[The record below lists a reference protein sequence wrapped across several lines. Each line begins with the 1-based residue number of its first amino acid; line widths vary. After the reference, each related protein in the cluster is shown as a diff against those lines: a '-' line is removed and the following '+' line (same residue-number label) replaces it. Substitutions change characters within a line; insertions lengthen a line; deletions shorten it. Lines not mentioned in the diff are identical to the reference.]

1 MPMQSPSSPA
11 DSSDSNAESSPFRA
25 PQIELPKGGG
35 AIRGIGEKFEAN
47 PATGT
52 GKLTIPLGLSSGRSG
67 FGPSVSIAYDS
78 GSGNGVFGL
87 GWGTSLPSITR
98 KTDKGLPT
106 YRRREVAESDV
117 YVLSQVED
125 LVPVLIQDGDGCW
138 VDDQFQ
144 LGEHEV
150 KRYRPRIEG
159 QFARIERWTRVAD
172 GDQHWRSISEDNTLT
187 VYGRDADSRI
197 CDPENPQHIFSWL
210 ICGSYDDKGNAIH
223 YEYVAE
229 NDEGVDPARA
239 SENRRSRT
247 ANRYIKRILYGNRR
261 PLLLDH
267 TVPGFRVSHL
277 ELRDAEN
284 AGWMFE
290 AVFDYGDEGYSLKPD
305 QPDGRVW
312 VNYDSQPSRQPQ
324 WTVRKD
330 PFSNYRSRFEIRTY
344 RLCQRVLMFHH
355 FPEELHESYYL
366 VRSTEFEYRQK
377 AIGSFLTQVT
387 QSGYVRHAE
396 GRYLKRSMPPLE
408 FDYTASPLE
417 DTEHPRFHLEE
428 VDLASLANLPAGIDD
443 DRYKWVD
450 LDGEG
455 ISGVLAEQGSAW
467 YYKPNAGHGKFGATE
482 IVARRPSI
490 SALSAGRQ
498 QLLDLAGDGTLNLV
512 QFDPE
517 APGFYERTLDEG
529 FGAFREFQ
537 SLPVLDW
544 KDPNLRFVDVTGDGI
559 ADILITENDAL
570 LWHPSLQGQGFGP
583 EIRVAVP
590 GDERKGPHVIFADG
604 IQSIYLADMSGDGL
618 SDLVRIRNGEVCYWP
633 NRGYGNFGPK
643 IVMEN
648 APWFEVTDLLDQS
661 RVKLADTDGSGC
673 TDIVYLGK
681 DAIRI
686 YLNEAGNG
694 WSDARVLSE
703 FPPANPQTT
712 VSVVDFLG
720 RSTACILWSSSNPAD
735 SQQSLR
741 YLDLMDGEK
750 PHLLTQIRNNLGA
763 ETRIE
768 YASSTEFYLADKA
781 AGRPWITRLPFPV
794 HVVKRVTTYD
804 FVSRNR
810 FASTYTY
817 HHGFFDGLEREFRG
831 FAMVEQLDTEVLSGL
846 ETTSPFPKGTNEDS
860 AATVPP
866 VLTKTWFHTGVF
878 LGNGRVSRHLAH
890 EYYREPGSPQEQAAM
905 LLDDTILP
913 EELTAE
919 ESREACRA
927 LKGTTLRQEVFAL
940 DGREESDRPYSVT
953 ESNAVI
959 RTLQPRQHNLHAV
972 FFTHARESVSFE
984 YDRKLYPVHGTNRAD
999 PRVSH
1004 NVTLEVDEYGNVLKS
1019 VTIAYPRRFC
1029 DESPLLSEEDRRK
1042 QHRLLITL
1050 AENRFT
1056 NAVLETHAYRTP
1068 IAAESR
1074 SHELIHLRPAAECPG
1089 ITNLFHFEELKHQV
1103 ARACD
1108 GWHNLPY
1115 EDIDA
1120 VGAAESVPYRRLLE
1134 ESRTYYR
1141 ADKLDRILPLGV
1153 TEALALP
1160 GENFKL
1166 VFTLGLLRDVYR
1178 RDEPLEHLVPD
1189 PDSTLEAD
1197 GRYRRIKGTDGWWAP
1212 SGHVFFSAKECE
1224 AETELEIARRHFF
1237 VPRRFVDVFG
1247 YLTIV
1252 SYDGYDLLPVEIR
1265 DAVGNT
1271 VRAEIDYR
1279 VLAVRRQT
1287 DANRNRS
1294 EAAYDALGL
1303 VVGKAVM
1310 GKLGERAGDSL
1321 DGFDADLD
1329 EATIRKH
1336 MANPLHDPHAIL
1348 KQATTRLVY
1357 DLCVYMRTRDSEQPE
1372 PLGVYSLAR
1381 EVHAS
1386 DLRPGESTKVQH
1398 SFSYSDGFGRQIQKR
1413 TQAEPGRVTDGGPEV
1428 NPRWVSTGWTIF
1440 NNKGK
1445 AVRKYEPFFSNSN
1458 LFEFAKF
1465 AGVSS
1470 ILFYDPA
1477 DRVVATL
1484 HPDHTYEKVI
1494 VEPWKQI
1501 TWDVNDTSLESDPA
1515 SDEDVGYYFRN
1526 LPNSD
1531 YLPTWYDQRIGGSLG
1546 KEEKLAAVKTSVHAR
1561 TPSVAF
1567 SDTLGRT
1574 IIAVAHNRFERD
1586 AAFVDEFLATRTD
1599 LDIQGN
1605 QRAVIDALGRIVLRY
1620 DYNML
1625 KTRIRQFSADA
1636 GTRWMLNDVLGKA
1649 MLTWDSRMHRLHHE
1663 YDALHRPTKLRV
1675 KTARDEAFLAEQI
1688 VYGEG
1693 LPNDLALNLRGKP
1706 VQQFDAAGIVT
1717 SERYDFKG
1725 NLLRGTRQF
1734 LLDWRSQ
1741 ADWSQRPEIESTIYA
1756 NETSYDAL
1764 NRPVLLTTPDGSVA
1778 RPKYNEGSLLESLE
1792 VSVRGA
1798 AEPTPF
1804 VTYINYNARGQRTI
1818 IDYGNGPQSR
1828 STYDPLTFRMT
1839 HLVTHR
1845 KQDDRRLQDLRYV
1858 FDPVGNVTSIRDD
1871 AQQSVYFKNQVVAPG
1886 SNYTYDAI
1894 YRLIATDGREH
1905 AGHPA
1910 PPEAGFDDLPRMNYP
1925 LPSDGHA
1932 LHRYEEQY
1940 EYDAVG
1946 NILKLLHVAPDARWS
1961 RHYRYDESQPAPR
1974 NNRLTSSQVGQHI
1987 EPYAYD
1993 ADGNMTGMPHLTR
2006 MSWNYKDQLCATR
2019 RQVTVSGHG
2028 EITHYVYDASG
2039 QRVRKVTERGSGS
2052 RKQERVYVGN
2062 FEIFR
2067 RYDGVGTVTLERE
2080 TLHVMNE
2087 KRRVA
2092 LVETK
2097 TVDES
2102 SPLPSPVEYI
2112 RYQFDNHLG
2121 SSLLELDRHA
2131 AVITYEEYYA
2141 YGSTSFEAAELS
2153 TEVSR
2158 KRYRYTGKERDE
2170 ETGLYY
2176 IGARY
2181 YASWLGRWTAA
2192 DPAGPVDGPN
2202 LYQYS
2207 SNNPIR
2213 AIDPT
2218 GTDGKDTTDSGIIK
2232 MDLHKELRD
2241 LFRSKEW
2248 KAAIKKSLAYKP
2260 HLMSREE
2267 FHAWL
2272 EQHDRPPKPPTPTPT
2287 PTPAKAPE
2295 PNVDPPQSFSPPGA
2309 TYQSAPGQPLGGF
2322 SVGGFFQ
2329 NLSLSGLGTQS
2340 TLTGGLVPPGG
2351 DWGAEIQVQN
2361 VQSLNSSSGS
2371 TFAGPHGWY
2380 GPNSSRYNLSA
2391 YALLGN
2397 ASGQNPSGT
2406 SGNFGATGIL
2416 AGEGLFG
2423 GPDRDHPW
2431 FTLGANFTAG
2441 YLHYLSISPPGQPDT
2456 NSTNVSDS
2464 YNVGGTLNATFSF
2477 LYAGKTPR
2485 LQAWAEGYGSHAS
2498 GSSES
2503 GQPGGSISIGG
2514 GGAGLVSNT
2523 PFGPNGWNILT
2534 IGIFGG
2540 GRSERDNVGSNH
2552 SDSNQYYFGAGVG
2565 FARRFW

>member
-1 MPMQSPSSPA
+1 MPTQSTSSPA

-106 YRRREVAESDV
+106 YRHREIAESDV

-125 LVPVLIQDGDGCW
+125 LVPALIQDADGRW

-144 LGEHEV
+144 LGEYEEYEV

-159 QFARIERWTRVAD
+159 QFARIERWTRIAD
-172 GDQHWRSISEDNTLT
+172 SDQHWRSIAEDNTLT
-187 VYGRDADSRI
+187 VYGRDANSRI
-197 CDPENPQHIFSWL
+197 FDPENPQHIFSWL
-210 ICGSYDDKGNAIH
+210 ICASYDDKGNAVH

-229 NDEGVDPARA
+229 NDEGVDLTRA
-239 SENRRSRT
+239 SENGRLRT
-247 ANRYIKRILYGNRR
+247 ANRYIKRILYGNRH

-277 ELRDAEN
+277 DLNDTEN

-290 AVFDYGDEGYSLKPD
+290 AVFDYGDELYYQQRD
-305 QPDGRVW
+305 HADGRVW
-312 VNYDSQPSRQPQ
+312 VNYSPQ
-324 WTVRKD
+324 LPCPPHWPVRKD
-330 PFSNYRSRFEIRTY
+330 PFSTYRSRFEIRTY

-355 FPEELHESYYL
+355 FPEELHESHYL
-366 VRSTEFEYRQK
+366 VRTTEFEYRQK
-377 AIGSFLTQVT
+377 AIGSFLVQAT
-387 QSGYVRHAE
+387 QSGYVCHAE

-408 FDYTASPLE
+408 FDYASSPLE
-417 DTEHPRFHLEE
+417 GTKHPHFHLEE
-428 VDLASLANLPAGIDD
+428 VDPSSMANLPAGIDD

-455 ISGVLAEQGSAW
+455 ISGVLAEQGGAW

-482 IVARRPSI
+482 IVARKPSI

-512 QFDPE
+512 QFDAE
-517 APGFYERTLDEG
+517 APGFYERTLEEG
-529 FGAFREFQ
+529 WGAFRAFR

-559 ADILITENDAL
+559 ADVLITEDNAL
-570 LWHPSLQGQGFGP
+570 LWHPSLLGQGFGP
-583 EIRVAVP
+583 AVHVAVP
-590 GDERKGPHVIFADG
+590 IDERKGPHVIFADG

-648 APWFEVTDLLDQS
+648 APWFEVDDLFDQS

-673 TDIVYLGK
+673 TDIVYLDK

-686 YLNEAGNG
+686 YLNQAGNS
-694 WSDARVLSE
+694 WTDARVLHE
-703 FPPANPQTT
+703 FPPANPETT

-735 SQQSLR
+735 SLQSLR
-741 YLDLMDGEK
+741 YLDLMNGQK
-750 PHLLTQIRNNLGA
+750 PHLLTQVRNNLGA

-831 FAMVEQLDTEVLSGL
+831 FAMVEQLDTEVLPSL
-846 ETTSPFPKGTNEDS
+846 ETNGPFPNGTNEDDTS
-860 AATVPP
+860 TVPP

-890 EYYREPGSPQEQAAM
+890 EYYRELGSLQEHAAM

-913 EELTAE
+913 HDLTAE

-927 LKGTTLRQEVFAL
+927 LKGATLRQEIFAL
-940 DGREESDRPYSVT
+940 DGKEESNRPYSVSET
-953 ESNAVI
+953 NAAI

-972 FFTHARESVSFE
+972 FFTHSRESVSFE
-984 YDRKLYPVHGTNRAD
+984 YDRKLYPVHGIDRAD

-1004 NVTLEVDEYGNVLKS
+1004 SVTLDVDDYGNVLKS
-1019 VTIAYPRRFC
+1019 VAIAYPRRFC
-1029 DESPLLSEEDRRK
+1029 DPSPLLTEEDHCK
-1042 QHRLLITL
+1042 QHQLLVTL
-1050 AENRFT
+1050 TQNRFT

-1074 SHELIHLRPAAECPG
+1074 NYELIHLKPAAELFG
-1089 ITNLFHFEELKHQV
+1089 ITNLFHFEELKNQV
-1103 ARACD
+1103 DRACD
-1108 GWHNLPY
+1108 GWHDLPY

-1120 VGAAESVPYRRLLE
+1120 VGAVRDVPYRRLLE
-1134 ESRTYYR
+1134 ETRTYYR
-1141 ADKLDRILPLGV
+1141 ADKLDRVLPLGV

-1160 GENFKL
+1160 GENYKL
-1166 VFTLGLLRDVYR
+1166 VFTPGLLHHVYR
-1178 RDEPLEHLVPD
+1178 RNEPHENLIPNSDRVLER
-1189 PDSTLEAD
+1189 D
-1197 GRYRRIKGTDGWWAP
+1197 GQYRRMEGTEGWWAP
-1212 SGHVFFSAKECE
+1212 SGHVFFSTRDCDAE
-1224 AETELEIARRHFF
+1224 AELEIARRHFF
-1237 VPRRFVDVFG
+1237 IPRRFVDVFG
-1247 YLTIV
+1247 YTTIV
-1252 SYDGYDLLPVEIR
+1252 SYDNHDLLPVEIR
-1265 DAVGNT
+1265 DAVGNI
-1271 VRAEIDYR
+1271 VHAEIDYR
-1279 VLAVRRQT
+1279 VLALRQLT

-1294 EAAYDALGL
+1294 EIAYDALGL

-1310 GKLGERAGDSL
+1310 GKRGERAGDSL

-1329 EATIRKH
+1329 EATIREH
-1336 MANPLHDPHAIL
+1336 MANPLHNPHAIL
-1348 KQATTRLVY
+1348 KQATTRVVY
-1357 DLCVYMRTRDSEQPE
+1357 DLFVYMRTRNSEQPE
-1372 PLGVYSLAR
+1372 PLGVYRMAR
-1381 EVHAS
+1381 EMHAS

-1398 SFSYSDGFGRQIQKR
+1398 SFSYSDGFGREIQKR
-1413 TQAEPGRVTDGGPEV
+1413 TQAEPGPVTDGGPEV

-1445 AVRKYEPFFSNSN
+1445 AVRKYEPFFSEST

-1477 DRVVATL
+1477 ERVVATL
-1484 HPDHTYEKVI
+1484 HPNHTYEKVI
-1494 VEPWKQI
+1494 FEPWKQVS
-1501 TWDVNDTSLESDPA
+1501 WDVNDTSRESNPA
-1515 SDEDVGYYFRN
+1515 SDGDIGYFFDK
-1526 LPNSD
+1526 LPSTD
-1531 YLPTWYDQRIGGSLG
+1531 YLPTWYEQRIGGSLR
-1546 KEEKLAAVKTSVHAR
+1546 EEEMLAAVKTSVHAG
-1561 TPSVAF
+1561 TPAVVF
-1567 SDTLGRT
+1567 CDTLGRAML
-1574 IIAVAHNRFERD
+1574 AVAHNRFERD

-1605 QRAVIDALGRIVLRY
+1605 QRAVVDALGRVAIRY

-1625 KTRIRQFSADA
+1625 KAHIRQFSTDA
-1636 GTRWMLNDVLGKA
+1636 GTRWMLNDALGKT
-1649 MLTWDSRMHRLHHE
+1649 MFTWDSRNHRLHHQ
-1663 YDALHRPTKLRV
+1663 YDALHRPTKLTV
-1675 KTARDEAFLAEQI
+1675 KTGHEEEFLAEQI

-1693 LPNDLALNLRGKP
+1693 LPNDLALNFRGKP
-1706 VQQFDAAGIVT
+1706 FRQFDAAGIVT

-1734 LLDWRSQ
+1734 LLDSRSQ
-1741 ADWSQRPEIESTIYA
+1741 VDWSQQPETESTIYA
-1756 NETSYDAL
+1756 NETSFDAL
-1764 NRPVLLTTPDGSVA
+1764 NRPVTLTTPDGSVA
-1778 RPKYNEGSLLESLE
+1778 HPKYNEASLLESLE
-1792 VSVRGA
+1792 VSLRGA

-1818 IDYGNGPQSR
+1818 IDYGNGSETR
-1828 STYDPLTFRMT
+1828 STYDPLTFRMV
-1839 HLVTHR
+1839 HLVSHR
-1845 KQDDRRLQDLRYV
+1845 KHDDRRLQDLKYA
-1858 FDPVGNVTSIRDD
+1858 FDPVGNITSIRDD
-1871 AQQSVYFKNQVVAPG
+1871 AQQSVYFKNQVVVPG
-1886 SNYTYDAI
+1886 SHYTYDAI
-1894 YRLIATDGREH
+1894 YRLIVTDGREH
-1905 AGHPA
+1905 AGHPDA
-1910 PPEAGFDDLPRMNYP
+1910 PQAGFDDLPRMNYP

-1932 LHRYEEQY
+1932 LRRYEEQY

-1946 NILKLLHVAPDARWS
+1946 NILELLHAAPDARWS

-1987 EPYAYD
+1987 EPFAYD
-1993 ADGNMTGMPHLTR
+1993 PDGNMTGMPHLP
-2006 MSWNYKDQLCATR
+2006 MISWNYKDQLHGTR
-2019 RQVTVSGHG
+2019 RQVAVSGQG
-2028 EITHYVYDASG
+2028 ETTYYVYDASG
-2039 QRVRKVTERGSGS
+2039 QRVRKVTERASGS
-2052 RKQERVYVGN
+2052 RKQERIYVGN

-2067 RYDGVGTVTLERE
+2067 RYDSVGTVTLERE
-2080 TLHVMNE
+2080 TLHVMDE
-2087 KRRVA
+2087 KRRIA

-2102 SPLPSPVEYI
+2102 TPLPSPVEYI

-2131 AVITYEEYYA
+2131 AIITYEEYYA
-2141 YGSTSFEAAELS
+2141 YGSTSFEAAERS

-2202 LYQYS
+2202 LYLYS

-2213 AIDPT
+2213 VIDPT

-2232 MDLHKELRD
+2232 SDLHAEISK
-2241 LFRSKEW
+2241 LFQTKEW
-2248 KAAIKKSLAYKP
+2248 KAAIKKAKSYQP

-2272 EQHDRPPKPPTPTPT
+2272 EQHDHQTPTPT
-2287 PTPAKAPE
+2287 PTPKPPE
-2295 PNVDPPQSFSPPGA
+2295 PNTDPPQSFSPPGA

-2322 SVGGFFQ
+2322 SLGGFFQ
-2329 NLSLSGLGTQS
+2329 NLRLNGLSSQYS
-2340 TLTGGLVPPGG
+2340 LTGGLVPPGG
-2351 DWGAEIQVQN
+2351 DVGAEIQVQG
-2361 VQSLNSSSGS
+2361 VAKISDSPSGS
-2371 TFAGPHGWY
+2371 GFVGPHIWY
-2380 GPNSSRYNLSA
+2380 GPSKYRFNVA
-2391 YALLGN
+2391 GYALLGD
-2397 ASGQNPSGT
+2397 AFGQNPSGK
-2406 SGNFGATGIL
+2406 SGDFGATGIVV
-2416 AGEGLFG
+2416 GEGLIG
-2423 GPDRDHPW
+2423 GKTRDYPW
-2431 FTLGANFTAG
+2431 LTIGGNLTAG
-2441 YLHYLSISPPGQPDT
+2441 YLHYLSISPPGQPET
-2456 NSTNVSDS
+2456 NSTNVSNS
-2464 YNVGGTLNATFSF
+2464 YSVGGTLNATFSF
-2477 LYAGKTPR
+2477 LYSGKTPR
-2485 LQAWAEGYGSHAS
+2485 LQLWAEGYGSYAT
-2498 GSSES
+2498 GGSES
-2503 GQPGGSISIGG
+2503 GQPGGNITIGG
-2514 GGAGLVSNT
+2514 GGAGIVSNT
-2523 PFGPNGWNILT
+2523 PFGANGWNILT
-2534 IGIFGG
+2534 IGLFGG
-2540 GRSERDNVGSNH
+2540 DRFERDRIGPTRY
-2552 SDSNQYYFGAGVG
+2552 DSNQSYLGAGVG

>member
-1 MPMQSPSSPA
+1 MQSTSSPA

-35 AIRGIGEKFEAN
+35 AVRGIGEKFEAN

-78 GSGNGVFGL
+78 GSGNGIFGL
-87 GWGTSLPSITR
+87 GWSISLPSITR

-125 LVPVLIQDGDGCW
+125 LVPVLLHADDGRW
-138 VDDQFQ
+138 VDDEFK
-144 LGEHEV
+144 LGEYEV

-159 QFARIERWTRVAD
+159 QFVRIERWTRIAD
-172 GDQHWRSISEDNTLT
+172 SDQHWRSLTEDNTLT
-187 VYGRDADSRI
+187 VYGRDANSRI
-197 CDPENPQHIFSWL
+197 FDPENPRHIFSWL
-210 ICGSYDDKGNAIH
+210 ISASYDDKGNAIH

-229 NDEGVDPARA
+229 NDEGVDLARA
-239 SENRRSRT
+239 CESRRIRT

-261 PLLLDH
+261 PLLIDH

-277 ELRDAEN
+277 ELHDPEN

-290 AVFDYGDEGYSLKPD
+290 AVFDYGDEPYSQEQD
-305 QPDGRVW
+305 QADGRVW
-312 VNYDSQPSRQPQ
+312 TSYDPQLPRLPQ
-324 WTVRKD
+324 WPVRKD
-330 PFSNYRSRFEIRTY
+330 PFSRYRSRFEIRTY

-355 FPEELHESYYL
+355 FPDELHEPYYL
-366 VRSTEFEYRQK
+366 VRTTEFEYRQK
-377 AIGSFLTQVT
+377 AIGSFLAQVT

-396 GRYLKRSMPPLE
+396 GRYLKRAMPPLE
-408 FDYTASPLE
+408 FDYTSSPLE
-417 DTEHPRFHLEE
+417 GTEYPHFHLKE
-428 VDLASLANLPAGIDD
+428 VDPSNLANLPDGIDD

-450 LDGEG
+450 LNGEG

-467 YYKPNAGHGKFGATE
+467 FYKPNAGHGRFGATE
-482 IVARRPSI
+482 VVAQKPSL
-490 SALSAGRQ
+490 SALGAGRQ
-498 QLLDLAGDGTLNLV
+498 QLLDLEGDGTLNLV

-517 APGFYERTLDEG
+517 APGFYERTLKEG
-529 FGAFREFQ
+529 WGAFRAFRC
-537 SLPVLDW
+537 LPVLDW

-559 ADILITENDAL
+559 ADILITEDNAL
-570 LWHPSLQGQGFGP
+570 LWHPSLLGQGFGP

-590 GDERKGPHVIFADG
+590 ADERKGPHVIFADG

-633 NRGYGNFGPK
+633 NCGYGNFSTK

-648 APWFEVTDLLDQS
+648 APWFEVDDLFDQS
-661 RVKLADTDGSGC
+661 RIKLADTDGSGC

-681 DAIRI
+681 EAIRI
-686 YLNEAGNG
+686 YLNETGNR
-694 WSDARVLSE
+694 WTDARVLRE

-720 RSTACILWSSSNPAD
+720 RGTACILWSSSNPAD

-768 YASSTEFYLADKA
+768 YASSTEFYLADKV
-781 AGRPWITRLPFPV
+781 AGTPWITRLAFPV

-804 FVSRNR
+804 FVSCNR
-810 FASTYTY
+810 FASSYTY

-831 FAMVEQLDTEVLSGL
+831 FAMVETLDTEVLPSL
-846 ETTSPFPKGTNEDS
+846 ETSSSFPRGTNQDS
-860 AATVPP
+860 ASTVPP

-913 EELTAE
+913 DNLTAE

-927 LKGTTLRQEVFAL
+927 LKGITLRQEIFAL
-940 DGREESDRPYSVT
+940 DGTEESNRPYSVT

-972 FFTHARESVSFE
+972 FFTHPRESVSLE
-984 YDRKLYPVHGTNRAD
+984 YDRKLYPVHGIDRAD

-1004 NVTLEVDEYGNVLKS
+1004 SVTMEVDDYGNVLKS
-1019 VTIAYPRRFC
+1019 VTIAYPRRFR
-1029 DESPLLSEEDRRK
+1029 DESPLLSEEDHCK
-1042 QHRLLITL
+1042 QHRLLVTL
-1050 AENRFT
+1050 TETRFT

-1074 SHELIHLRPAAECPG
+1074 NFELINLRPAAEFPS
-1089 ITNLFHFEELKHQV
+1089 ITNLIHFEELKDQI

-1120 VGAAESVPYRRLLE
+1120 VGAAEGAPYRRLLE

-1160 GENFKL
+1160 GENFTL
-1166 VFTLGLLRDVYR
+1166 VFSPDLLRHVYR
-1178 RDEPLEHLVPD
+1178 GDEPHEHLIQD
-1189 PDSTLEAD
+1189 PELTLERD
-1197 GRYRRIKGTDGWWAP
+1197 GRYRRIEGSDGWWAP

-1224 AETELEIARRHFF
+1224 AEAELEIARRHFF

-1247 YLTIV
+1247 YATIV
-1252 SYDGYDLLPVEIR
+1252 FYDSHELLPIEIR
-1265 DAVGNT
+1265 DAVSNT
-1271 VRAEIDYR
+1271 VHAEIDYR
-1279 VLAVRRQT
+1279 VLSVRRLT
-1287 DANRNRS
+1287 DANGNRS
-1294 EAAYDALGL
+1294 EIAFDALGL

-1310 GKLGERAGDSL
+1310 GKRGERAGDSL

-1348 KQATTRLVY
+1348 KKATTRLVY
-1357 DLCVYMRTRDSEQPE
+1357 DLFVYMRTCDSERPE

-1381 EVHAS
+1381 EMHAS
-1386 DLRPGESTKVQH
+1386 DLRSGEFTKVQH

-1413 TQAEPGRVTDGGPEV
+1413 AQAESGPVTDGGPEV

-1445 AVRKYEPFFSNSN
+1445 PVRKYEPFFSDSN

-1477 DRVVATL
+1477 ERVVATL
-1484 HPDHTYEKVI
+1484 HPNHTYEKVI
-1494 VEPWKQI
+1494 VEPWKQV

-1515 SDEDVGYYFRN
+1515 SDGDVGYFFGK
-1526 LPNSD
+1526 LPPAD
-1531 YLPTWYDQRIGGSLG
+1531 YLPTWHEQRIGGSLG

-1561 TPSVAF
+1561 TPAVAF

-1574 IIAVAHNRFERD
+1574 ILAVAHNRFERD
-1586 AAFVDEFLATRTD
+1586 AAFVDQFLATRTD

-1625 KTRIRQFSADA
+1625 KTRIRQFSSDA

-1649 MLTWDSRMHRLHHE
+1649 IFTWDSRMHRLHHE
-1663 YDALHRPTKLRV
+1663 YDALHRPTKLYV
-1675 KTARDEAFLAEQI
+1675 KTGHDDEFFAEQI

-1706 VQQFDAAGIVT
+1706 FRQFDAAGIVT

-1734 LLDWRSQ
+1734 LLDYRSQ
-1741 ADWSQRPEIESTIYA
+1741 ADWSQRPETERTIYT

-1764 NRPVLLTTPDGSVA
+1764 NRPTALTTPDGSVA
-1778 RPKYNEGSLLESLE
+1778 RPKYNEASLLESLE
-1792 VSVRGA
+1792 VSLRGA

-1804 VTYINYNARGQRTI
+1804 VTHINYNARGQRTI
-1818 IDYGNGPQSR
+1818 IEYGNGSQTR
-1828 STYDPLTFRMT
+1828 SIYDPLTFRMT
-1839 HLVTHR
+1839 HLITHR
-1845 KQDDRRLQDLRYV
+1845 KHDDRRLQDLKYA
-1858 FDPVGNVTSIRDD
+1858 FDPVGNITSIRDD
-1871 AQQSVYFKNQVVAPG
+1871 AQQSVYFKNQVVAPD
-1886 SNYTYDAI
+1886 NEYTYDAM
-1894 YRLIATDGREH
+1894 YRLIVTGGREH

-1910 PPEAGFDDLPRMNYP
+1910 APQAGFDDLPRMNYP

-1932 LHRYEEQY
+1932 LHRYREQY

-1946 NILKLLHVAPDARWS
+1946 NMLRLLHAAPDARWS
-1961 RHYRYDESQPAPR
+1961 RHYRYDESQSASR

-1987 EPYAYD
+1987 EPYTYD
-1993 ADGNMTGMPHLTR
+1993 ADGNMTGMPHLPMIR
-2006 MSWNYKDQLCATR
+2006 WNYKDQLGATR
-2019 RQVTVSGHG
+2019 RQVTVSGQG
-2028 EITHYVYDASG
+2028 ETTYYVYDASG
-2039 QRVRKVTERGSGS
+2039 QRVRKVTENGSGS
-2052 RKQERVYVGN
+2052 RKQERIYVGN

-2067 RYDGVGTVTLERE
+2067 RYDSVGTVTLERE

-2087 KRRVA
+2087 KRRIA

-2097 TVDES
+2097 TVEEP
-2102 SPLPSPVEYI
+2102 SPQLSPVEYI

-2131 AVITYEEYYA
+2131 AIITYEEYYA
-2141 YGSTSFEAAELS
+2141 YGSTSFEAAESS

-2158 KRYRYTGKERDE
+2158 KRYRYAGKERDE
-2170 ETGLYY
+2170 ETDLYY

-2181 YASWLGRWTAA
+2181 YASWLGRWTAV

-2202 LYQYS
+2202 LYLYS

-2213 AIDPT
+2213 VIDPT

-2241 LFRSKEW
+2241 LFQSKQW
-2248 KAAIKKSLAYKP
+2248 KAAVKKSLAYQP
-2260 HLMSREE
+2260 HSMSRKE

-2272 EQHDRPPKPPTPTPT
+2272 EQHDHPAPVPAPTPTPK
-2287 PTPAKAPE
+2287 PPE
-2295 PNVDPPQSFSPPGA
+2295 PNTDPPQSFSPPGA

-2322 SVGGFFQ
+2322 SLGSFFQ
-2329 NLSLSGLGTQS
+2329 NLRLSGVGTQS
-2340 TLTGGLVPPGG
+2340 TLAGGLVPPGG
-2351 DWGAEIQVQN
+2351 DWGAEIQVQS

-2371 TFAGPHGWY
+2371 IFAGPHGWY

-2391 YALLGN
+2391 YALFGN
-2397 ASGQNPSGT
+2397 ASGQDPSGK
-2406 SGNFGATGIL
+2406 SGDFGATGIL
-2416 AGEGLFG
+2416 AGEGLIG
-2423 GPDRDHPW
+2423 GPDRDHP
-2431 FTLGANFTAG
+2431 FLTLGGNFTAG
-2441 YLHYLSISPPGQPDT
+2441 YLHYLSISPPGQPET

-2464 YNVGGTLNATFSF
+2464 YNVGGTLNATLSF
-2477 LYAGKTPR
+2477 LYSGKTPR
-2485 LQAWAEGYGSHAS
+2485 LQLWGEGYGSYAT
-2498 GSSES
+2498 GKSES
-2503 GQPGGSISIGG
+2503 GEPGGSVTIGG
-2514 GGAGLVSNT
+2514 GGAGIVSNT
-2523 PFGPNGWNILT
+2523 SFGANGWNILT

-2540 GRSERDNVGSNH
+2540 DRFERDQIGTTH
-2552 SDSNQYYFGAGVG
+2552 SDSNQYYLGAGVG
-2565 FARRFW
+2565 FAHRFW